1 VAENPETI
9 RRQVAIAGRV
19 AEESSE
25 QPIPRARVRLTD
37 GPAAFVKSMVARAK
51 LMPLNLAPSEVTQAY
66 GDLDRAGVN
75 NAGKLRAAQIVLDHQ
90 LRTRGAA
97 FAVDR
102 PDQTRTAADGHF
114 HFLDLPDGDYAV
126 TASLPEAGN
135 RYGTAEVNNRSV
147 SRDGDGRI
155 AWTWTDMK
163 VPPTTIGGKVTNQS
177 AAPVKLASVRVKGS
191 GENALSDDTGEYRL
205 SALEVGSRTVSASAP
220 GLKADPKIVQLD
232 EAGKK
237 QVVDIAMTP
246 AN

>member
-1 VAENPETI
+1 MAENPETI

-19 AEESSE
+19 IDESTKL
-25 QPIPRARVRLTD
+25 PISRAHVRLTD
-37 GPAAFVKSMVARAK
+37 GPPAFVQPMVARAK
-51 LMPLNLAPSEVTQAY
+51 LMPLNQAPSEVAQAY
-66 GDLDRAGVN
+66 GDLDKAGIG
-75 NAGKLRAAQIVLDHQ
+75 NAEKLRAAQIVLDYH

-102 PDQTRTAADGHF
+102 PDQTGTAADGHF

-126 TASLPEAGN
+126 TASLPEAGS
-135 RYGTAEVNNRSV
+135 RYGTAEVKNRSV

-155 AWTWTDMK
+155 AWAWTGMK

-220 GLKADPKIVQLD
+220 GLKADPKIIELD